1 MPYHQTIVADLTLI
15 SSRYHELD
23 FLTYSKGI
31 AKHKLWRFLL
41 CILTLAKSREIVFL
55 DIKR

>member
-1 MPYHQTIVADLTLI
+1 VI
-15 SSRYHELD
+15 SAITTKYQAPD

-31 AKHKLWRFLL
+31 AKYKLWRFLL